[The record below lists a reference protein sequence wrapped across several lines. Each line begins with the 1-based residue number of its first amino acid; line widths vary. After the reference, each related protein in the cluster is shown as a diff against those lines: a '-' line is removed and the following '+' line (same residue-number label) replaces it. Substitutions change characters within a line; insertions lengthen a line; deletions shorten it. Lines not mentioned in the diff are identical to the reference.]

1 MEKDVHALTA
11 NGLDGGIDGLF
22 DGGKEG
28 NRAYLFLVPA
38 VAPKI
43 KKRENRQGRD
53 FWSVPN
59 QAPANSPA
67 SPPSPS
73 QVNVS

>member
-1 MEKDVHALTA
+1 MEKDIHPLTA

-28 NRAYLFLVPA
+28 NRAYLFLVP
-38 VAPKI
+38 VDVPQNNETRKPT
-43 KKRENRQGRD
+43 GRD

-59 QAPANSPA
+59 QARAKSPA

-73 QVNVS
+73 QVNAS